1 VTIQGKVLHF
11 FFEIVHGIWVL
22 FGFDGSNFL
31 FLKDLN
37 YMCKFMFSFSS
48 FIKNTFFLKIY
59 VLNWFLVRNLASFFF
74 ARLSFVVEK
83 NGNNTE
89 QWIQDANNWLRC
101 MADGRE
107 RNQKPHY

>member
-1 VTIQGKVLHF
+1 MTIQGKVLHF

-59 VLNWFLVRNLASFFF
+59 VLNWFLVRNLASFF
-74 ARLSFVVEK
+74 LP
-83 NGNNTE
+83 
-89 QWIQDANNWLRC
+89 D
-101 MADGRE
+101 
-107 RNQKPHY
+107 